1 MTANSTSNCSESLT
15 NNIVQEADNEL
26 QKKRESFI
34 ALYRPHK
41 EISVLSEVG
50 FIVIEDGWDEKSLL
64 ALKQQTGLGTLFGL
78 QTADKHIEKFEIID
92 RMIICKA
99 DEVEQVISVF
109 QSVLLHQG
117 MMGIVYRDIITP
129 WGADKAARYIQAKV
143 TGMPSAKLLEY
154 AVNHLLKQIPKSLN
168 IKLMLLNIES
178 GHKISED
185 EFSDVP
191 DIIDSRVS
199 DDAEVFY
206 GSRVTDK
213 PDYYKLEAIYV
224 AG

>member
-50 FIVIEDGWDEKSLL
+50 FIIIEDGWDEQSLL
-64 ALKQQTGLGTLFGL
+64 ALKQQTGLNTLFGL
-78 QTADKHIEKFEIID
+78 QTSDKHIEKFEIID

-109 QSVLLHQG
+109 QSVLMHQG
-117 MMGIVYRDIITP
+117 LMGISYEDITP
-129 WGADKAARYIQAKV
+129 WAAVEDARYIQAKV

-168 IKLMLLNIES
+168 IELMLFNIES

-191 DIIDSRVS
+191 DIIDSRIS

>member
-34 ALYRPHK
+34 VLYKPHK

-50 FIVIEDGWDEKSLL
+50 FIIIEDGWDEQSLL

-78 QTADKHIEKFEIID
+78 QTSNKHIEKFEIID
-92 RMIICKA
+92 RMIVCKA

-109 QSVLLHQG
+109 QSVLPYQG
-117 MMGIVYRDIITP
+117 MMGIVYRDFITP
-129 WGADKAARYIQAKV
+129 WGADKAATYIQTKV
-143 TGMPSAKLLEY
+143 TGMPSAQLLEY

-168 IKLMLLNIES
+168 IKSMVFNIES
-178 GHKISED
+178 GHEISRD

-191 DIIDSRVS
+191 DIIDSRIS

-206 GSRVTDK
+206 GSRITDK
-213 PDYYKLEAIYV
+213 PNYYRVEAVYV
-224 AG
+224 AD

>member
-15 NNIVQEADNEL
+15 NNIVQEADNKL
-26 QKKRESFI
+26 QKKRKSFV

-50 FIVIEDGWDEKSLL
+50 FIVIEDGWDEQSLL

-78 QTADKHIEKFEIID
+78 QTSDKHIEKFEIID

-109 QSVLLHQG
+109 ESVLLHQG
-117 MMGIVYRDIITP
+117 MMGIVYRDIILP
-129 WGADKAARYIQAKV
+129 WGADKAARYIQTKV

-154 AVNHLLKQIPKSLN
+154 AVNNLLKQTPKSLN
-168 IKLMLLNIES
+168 IKSMVLNIES

-185 EFSDVP
+185 EFSGVP
-191 DIIDSRVS
+191 DVIYSQIS

-206 GSRVTDK
+206 GPRVTDK
-213 PDYYKLEAIYV
+213 PNYYRLEAIYV